1 MCCDHAENQLRICLD
16 LSGYVREY
24 LFELIFVSFFFG
36 VLSELIKDLSLTTTM
51 AVSTFTHEYVLSC
64 PGKKG
69 FDADGYDEYLTA
81 NRFDIHSQMTTVW
94 IESKSKPTLIFL
106 WAVAIIIKIYQK

>member
-36 VLSELIKDLSLTTTM
+36 VLSELIKDLSLTMTM

-64 PGKKG
+64 LGKRVLMLI
-69 FDADGYDEYLTA
+69 A
-81 NRFDIHSQMTTVW
+81 TTS
-94 IESKSKPTLIFL
+94 IAQPIDLIYT
-106 WAVAIIIKIYQK
+106 VK